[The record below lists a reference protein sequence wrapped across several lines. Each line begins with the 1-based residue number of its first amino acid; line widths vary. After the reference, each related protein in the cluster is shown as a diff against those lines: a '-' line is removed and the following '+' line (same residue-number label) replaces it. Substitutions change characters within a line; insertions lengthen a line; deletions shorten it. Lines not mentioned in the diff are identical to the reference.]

1 MVSLLLV
8 WSFLGLNGPL
18 ASAARGAE
26 SVGVGVLLPLTG
38 PMALFGKAAKQS
50 YELAM
55 DQINDQGGIQ
65 GKPLRFLFAD
75 TKSQAPRGKQ
85 LAVDWITQG
94 KVVALA
100 GGMDPPVASALAE
113 VSVAYAFPLVI
124 HASMTDQ
131 RAIVADDPGPDHD
144 KRPECP
150 VFRISPAM
158 EESMVVFE
166 DFLSH
171 VVRPQSM
178 AILYEDSPFGAD
190 AMAQLEQIA
199 KRLGIHDPYGVVFAS
214 DTTSIIHAWDQVR
227 LRGFDLIVMVSSTHS
242 AERLVLGSMSRN
254 VNPKLFVGIGRGFNH
269 PRFMENVGKAG
280 EKLMTVTVWHPDIPH
295 MADQN
300 YAHLFLERTH
310 TESQVDGAQAYA
322 TAWVIKDG
330 LERAVSFARED
341 IINALVKTE
350 LMTVIGPV
358 TFSRQGDQVNQNP
371 GTIYLAQWL
380 GNKRW
385 IVWPQHLASRG
396 YVYPVDWIQ
405 ERR

>member
-8 WSFLGLNGPL
+8 WSLLGLNGPL
-18 ASAARGAE
+18 AAVARGAE
-26 SVGVGVLLPLTG
+26 TMGVGVLLPLTG

-50 YELAM
+50 YEMAM

-65 GKPLRFLFAD
+65 GKTLRFLFAD
-75 TKSQAPRGKQ
+75 TKSQAQRGKQ

-100 GGMDPPVASALAE
+100 GGMDPPVASAMAE
-113 VSVAYAFPLVI
+113 VSVLHAFPVVI

-131 RAIVADDPGPDHD
+131 RAIIACDPGPDHD
-144 KRPECP
+144 QRSECP

-158 EESMVVFE
+158 EESMVTFE
-166 DFLSH
+166 DFLTR

-190 AMAQLEQIA
+190 AMTQLEKIA
-199 KRLGIHDPYGVVFAS
+199 KRLGIPDPYGIVFAS
-214 DTTSIIHAWDQVR
+214 NTTAIIHAWDQVR
-227 LRGFDLIVMVSSTHS
+227 PRGFDLIVMVSSTRS

-254 VNPKLFVGIGRGFNH
+254 LNPKLFVGIGRGFNH

-280 EKLMTVTVWHPDIPH
+280 EKLMTVTVWHPGIPP

-300 YAHLFLERTH
+300 YADLFLERTN

-330 LERAVSFARED
+330 LERAVSLSKED

-350 LMTVIGPV
+350 LPTILGPV
-358 TFSRQGDQVNQNP
+358 TFTRQGDQVNQNP
-371 GTIYLAQWL
+371 SKIYLAQWL

-385 IVWPQHLASRG
+385 IVWPQNLASRG
-396 YVYPVDWIQ
+396 YVYPIDWIR